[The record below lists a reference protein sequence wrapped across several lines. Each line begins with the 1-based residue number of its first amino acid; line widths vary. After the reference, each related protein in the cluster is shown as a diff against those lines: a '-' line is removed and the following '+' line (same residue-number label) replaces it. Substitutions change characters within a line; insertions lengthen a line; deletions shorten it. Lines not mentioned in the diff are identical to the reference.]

1 MEKDTAKAIQQIADL
16 KQDMQARH
24 NEIAKEQRHKA
35 KLEKD
40 LKNMQNELENKQ
52 NETSLDSIG

>member
-1 MEKDTAKAIQQIADL
+1 MHWNEFLGIVTAFVKF
-16 KQDMQARH
+16 KFRH

-52 NETSLDSIG
+52 NETKVN